1 MDEREQQRAA
11 QQQIRLAEEQAAAR
25 IAAEARQRAEAR
37 QMYQSA
43 AQPQSQQTAQQTP
56 SSQQQAAPR
65 QPQPAPA
72 QPTASKIPPVTPK
85 KQKAPA
91 DPAKALSRRSF
102 LKGLGAGVVV
112 GAAGAVGVINGAP
125 WFRNLDHAIASGTC
139 GDGVKWKLDSAGTF
153 TVSGM
158 GAMKSLSKQAD
169 YAWYKHREKIKTVVI
184 EDGCTDVAMYAFYSC
199 KELTKVILPEGLENI
214 GYQSFYFCD
223 SLKKVTIPK
232 SVVLISNYAFYRTGI
247 EQVKI
252 SRACKYA
259 QKSFNQTARISFYD

>member
-43 AQPQSQQTAQQTP
+43 AQPQSQQTVQQTP
-56 SSQQQAAPR
+56 SGQQQAAPR
-65 QPQPAPA
+65 QPQPTPA
-72 QPTASKIPPVTPK
+72 QPAASKTLPVTPK

-112 GAAGAVGVINGAP
+112 GAASAVGVINGAQ
-125 WFRNLDHAIASGTC
+125 WFRNLDHVIASGTC
-139 GDGVKWKLDSAGTF
+139 GDGVKWKLDSAGTLTISSTGVMGNF
-153 TVSGM
+153 SGPE
-158 GAMKSLSKQAD
+158 G
-169 YAWYKHREKIKTVVI
+169 YAWYQYRGQVKKIVI
-184 EDGCTDVAMYAFYSC
+184 EKGCTTVAMYAFYAYNN
-199 KELTKVILPEGLENI
+199 LTEVVLPESLQTI
-214 GYQSFYFCD
+214 RYQAFYFCKA
-223 SLKKVTIPK
+223 LKQITIPQ
-232 SVVLISNYAFYRTGI
+232 SVDLIGNYAFYNTGI

-252 SRACKYA
+252 ARKCKCA
-259 QKSFNQTARISFYD
+259 ENAFNKTARISFYD